1 MEKVSVLMKD
11 IYSEIFSYYLPQIF
25 GEFSNYICTGP
36 ELNTGTQQGRKD
48 SEVLFQATFVI
59 HQWLS

>member
-1 MEKVSVLMKD
+1 MKD